1 MAGIPQN
8 AGSHQMM
15 VAENAMNQEI
25 SSLMVCLGQMGASS
39 PQNWPH
45 IIASHGHSLAG
56 QLQHSQEASS
66 DLSAVPACCTRVSD

>member
-1 MAGIPQN
+1 MAGILQN
-8 AGSHQMM
+8 VGAHQMM
-15 VAENAMNQEI
+15 LAEDAMNQEI

-56 QLQHSQEASS
+56 QLQYSQEASN
-66 DLSAVPACCTRVSD
+66 DLPAVPAYCIQLYG